1 MAQDQKRDPAAGV
14 SRRSVLKVAATGA
27 LAGVAATLLS
37 GPSSA
42 SAVRKRTGKTLI
54 VFFSRTG
61 NTREVASQIHQR
73 VGGDL
78 VELRTVHSYP
88 KEYRATTDQAKRELE
103 ARFRPQLVGDIKNI
117 DVYDV
122 VFLGYPNWWGTMPMT
137 LFSFIEKY
145 KLAGKTLMPFCTHEG
160 SRLGRSEADL
170 KVLCP
175 NSTVLEGLA
184 LRGGNLANVKAESA
198 QRELAEWLQQMG
210 IAG

>member
-14 SRRSVLKVAATGA
+14 SRRSVLKVAAAGA
-27 LAGVAATLLS
+27 LAGAAATLLS
-37 GPSSA
+37 GQSSA

-78 VELRTVHSYP
+78 FELRTAHSYP

-117 DVYDV
+117 DAYDV
-122 VFLGYPNWWGTMPMT
+122 VFLGYPNWWGTMPMA

-170 KVLCP
+170 KALCP

-198 QRELAEWLQQMG
+198 QRDVAEWLQQMG
-210 IAG
+210 MAG